1 MYSAVLEQER
11 KSMWSV
17 SAYDD
22 ENNSVIS
29 FSDIETEEDLK
40 DLVGRILTKYSEKG
54 IRMLEIETLL

>member
-1 MYSAVLEQER
+1 
-11 KSMWSV
+11 MWSV

-40 DLVGRILTKYSEKG
+40 DLVARILTKYSEKG